1 MTPTPFADAVDAYL
15 RDIPT
20 PFSTPGHKRNPALV
34 GAGSLLLSD
43 VPHHGG
49 ADTLRNELQVLE
61 QAQALAAEAWG
72 ADMCRFSHNG
82 STHPNQALCMA
93 ATAPGEPVLVHRTCH
108 KSVYAGLIL
117 AGARPV
123 WLAPDVSED
132 LGIPLGTPVARVAAA
147 LDAEPRIRT
156 VIMTEPSYVGVL
168 SDLPAIAAAC
178 HEQGVALI
186 CDHAWAAHFGFGT
199 TVPQTAL
206 RLGADAI
213 ALSTHKTLPSL
224 TPGALL
230 LARDGGFIDLGRL
243 AAAFDLLLT
252 TSPSAMIYATID
264 QCRARMQ
271 ADGEELLAAACETAR
286 RARAG
291 VEQIDG
297 LRVLGDDVIAG
308 HPSVMMR
315 DPLKLLI
322 DLSGAHA
329 DGIAVDRALRAR
341 GIAVEGADRRLL
353 IPHMTVGDDAAR
365 VDALLPAL
373 ASAVDECRGTAP
385 EVPPVATSWRSQPEL
400 AMTPREA
407 YFAPTERVSAAAA
420 VGRVAGE
427 FAVPYPPGIP
437 ALAPGEVIGAD
448 LWAQIRSEA
457 ALGARI
463 AFASDPRLG
472 SFNVVAAR

>member
-1 MTPTPFADAVDAYL
+1 MTPTPFADAVAAYL

-34 GAGSLLLSD
+34 GEGSLLLSD

-49 ADTLRNELQVLE
+49 ADTLRNELGVLE
-61 QAQALAAEAWG
+61 QAQELAAAAWG
-72 ADMCRFSHNG
+72 ADLCRFSHNG
-82 STHPNQALCMA
+82 STHPNQALCLA

-108 KSVYAGLIL
+108 KSVYSGLIL

-123 WLAPDVSED
+123 WLSPDVSED
-132 LGIPLGTPVARVAAA
+132 LGIPLGTPVGRVAAA

-178 HEQGVALI
+178 HERGAALI
-186 CDHAWAAHFGFGT
+186 CDHAWAAHFGFGSM
-199 TVPQTAL
+199 VPPNAL
-206 RLGADAI
+206 ALGADAI

-230 LARDGGFIDLGRL
+230 LARDTGRIDFGRL
-243 AAAFDLLLT
+243 SAAFDILLT

-271 ADGEELLAAACETAR
+271 ADGEELLAAACEMAA

-291 VEQIDG
+291 VEAIDG
-297 LRVLGDDVIAG
+297 LRVLGDAAILG
-308 HPSVMMR
+308 HPSVTMR

-341 GIAVEGADRRLL
+341 GVAVEGADRRLL

-365 VDALLPAL
+365 VDALVPLL
-373 ASAVDECRGTAP
+373 ESAVDECRGTAP
-385 EVPPVATSWRSQPEL
+385 EMPPVATSWRSHPEQ

-407 YFAPTERVSAAAA
+407 FYAPTETVSADAA
-420 VGRVAGE
+420 VGRVAAE

-437 ALAPGEVIGAD
+437 ALAPGEVIGAE
-448 LWAQIRSEA
+448 LWAQLRSEA

-463 AFASDPRLG
+463 AFASDSGLG
-472 SFNVVAAR
+472 SFKVVANH

>member
-1 MTPTPFADAVDAYL
+1 MTPTPFADAVAAYL

-49 ADTLRNELQVLE
+49 ADTLRNELGVLE
-61 QAQALAAEAWG
+61 QAEELAAAAWG
-72 ADMCRFSHNG
+72 ADLCRFSHNG
-82 STHPNQALCMA
+82 STHPNQALCLA

-108 KSVYAGLIL
+108 KSVYSGLIL

-123 WLAPDVSED
+123 WLSPDVSEE
-132 LGIPLGTPVARVAAA
+132 LGIPLGTPAAGVAAA

-168 SDLPAIAAAC
+168 SDLPAIAKVCHDRGAAL
-178 HEQGVALI
+178 V
-186 CDHAWAAHFGFGT
+186 CDHAWAAHFGFGSM
-199 TVPQTAL
+199 VPPNAL
-206 RLGADAI
+206 ALGADAI

-230 LARDGGFIDLGRL
+230 LARDTGRIDLGRL
-243 AAAFDLLLT
+243 AAAFDVLLT

-271 ADGEELLAAACETAR
+271 ADGEELLAAACEMAA

-291 VEQIDG
+291 VEAIAG
-297 LRVLGDDVIAG
+297 LRVLGDEVIVG

-341 GIAVEGADRRLL
+341 GVAVEGADRRLL

-365 VDALLPAL
+365 VDALVPLL
-373 ASAVDECRGTAP
+373 ESAVDECRGTAP
-385 EVPPVATSWRSQPEL
+385 EMPPVATSWRSHPEQ

-407 YFAPTERVSAAAA
+407 FYAPAETVSAAAA
-420 VGRVAGE
+420 VGRVAAE

-437 ALAPGEVIGAD
+437 ALAPGEVIGAE

-463 AFASDPRLG
+463 AFASDSALE
-472 SFNVVAAR
+472 SFKVVAR

>member
-1 MTPTPFADAVDAYL
+1 
-15 RDIPT
+15 
-20 PFSTPGHKRNPALV
+20 
-34 GAGSLLLSD
+34 
-43 VPHHGG
+43 
-49 ADTLRNELQVLE
+49 
-61 QAQALAAEAWG
+61 
-72 ADMCRFSHNG
+72 
-82 STHPNQALCMA
+82 
-93 ATAPGEPVLVHRTCH
+93 
-108 KSVYAGLIL
+108 
-117 AGARPV
+117 
-123 WLAPDVSED
+123 VSED

-178 HEQGVALI
+178 HERGAALI
-186 CDHAWAAHFGFGT
+186 CDHAWAAHFGFGS

-230 LARDGGFIDLGRL
+230 LARDSGFIDLGRL

-291 VEQIDG
+291 VEQIEG
-297 LRVLGDDVIAG
+297 LRVLGDNVITG

-353 IPHMTVGDDAAR
+353 IPHMTVGDDDAR
-365 VDALLPAL
+365 VDALLAAL

-407 YFAPTERVSAAAA
+407 YYAPTERVSAEAA

-437 ALAPGEVIGAD
+437 ALAPGEVIGAE
-448 LWAQIRSEA
+448 LWGQIRAEA

-463 AFASDPRLG
+463 AFASDPRLD
-472 SFNVVAAR
+472 SFRVVAG

>member
-1 MTPTPFADAVDAYL
+1 MTPTPFADAVAAYL

-49 ADTLRNELQVLE
+49 ADTLRNELGVLE
-61 QAQALAAEAWG
+61 QAEELAAAAWG
-72 ADMCRFSHNG
+72 ADLCRFSHNG
-82 STHPNQALCMA
+82 STHPNQALCLA

-108 KSVYAGLIL
+108 KSVYSGLIL

-123 WLAPDVSED
+123 WLSPDVSEE
-132 LGIPLGTPVARVAAA
+132 LGIPLGTPAARVAAA

-168 SDLPAIAAAC
+168 SDLPAIADVCHDRGAAL
-178 HEQGVALI
+178 V
-186 CDHAWAAHFGFGT
+186 CDHAWAAHFGFGSM
-199 TVPQTAL
+199 VPPNAL
-206 RLGADAI
+206 ALGADAI

-230 LARDGGFIDLGRL
+230 LARDTGRIDLGRL
-243 AAAFDLLLT
+243 AAAFDVLLT

-271 ADGEELLAAACETAR
+271 ADGEELLAAACAMAA

-291 VEQIDG
+291 VEAIAG
-297 LRVLGDDVIAG
+297 VRVLGDEVIIG

-341 GIAVEGADRRLL
+341 GVAVEGADRRLL

-365 VDALLPAL
+365 VDAFVPLLE
-373 ASAVDECRGTAP
+373 SAVDECRGTAP
-385 EVPPVATSWRSQPEL
+385 EMPPVSTSWRSHPEQ

-407 YFAPTERVSAAAA
+407 FYAPTETVSAAAA
-420 VGRVAGE
+420 VGRVAAE

-463 AFASDPRLG
+463 AFASDSTLE
-472 SFNVVAAR
+472 SFKVVAR

>member
-1 MTPTPFADAVDAYL
+1 MTPTPFADAVAAYL

-34 GAGSLLLSD
+34 GEGSLLLSD

-49 ADTLRNELQVLE
+49 ADTLRNELGVLE
-61 QAQALAAEAWG
+61 QAQELAAAAWG
-72 ADMCRFSHNG
+72 ADLCRFSHNG
-82 STHPNQALCMA
+82 STHPNQALCLA

-108 KSVYAGLIL
+108 KSVYSGLIL

-123 WLAPDVSED
+123 WLSPDVSDE
-132 LGIPLGTPVARVAAA
+132 LGIPLGTPVERVVAA

-178 HEQGVALI
+178 HERGAALI
-186 CDHAWAAHFGFGT
+186 CDHAWAAHFGFGSM
-199 TVPQTAL
+199 VPPNAL
-206 RLGADAI
+206 ALGADAI

-230 LARDGGFIDLGRL
+230 LARDTGRIDFGRL
-243 AAAFDLLLT
+243 SAAFDILLT

-271 ADGEELLAAACETAR
+271 ADGEGLLAAACETAR

-297 LRVLGDDVIAG
+297 LRVLADEVIVG

-341 GIAVEGADRRLL
+341 GVAVEGADRRLL

-365 VDALLPAL
+365 VDALVPLL

-385 EVPPVATSWRSQPEL
+385 EMPPVATSWRSHPEQ

-407 YFAPTERVSAAAA
+407 FYAAAERVSADAA
-420 VGRVAGE
+420 VGKVAAE

-437 ALAPGEVIGAD
+437 ALAPGEVIGAE
-448 LWAQIRSEA
+448 LWAQLRSEA

-463 AFASDPRLG
+463 AFASDPTLG
-472 SFNVVAAR
+472 SFTVVAD

>member
-1 MTPTPFADAVDAYL
+1 MTQTPFADAVAAYL
-15 RDIPT
+15 RDIPA
-20 PFSTPGHKRNPALV
+20 PFTTPGHKRNPALV
-34 GAGSLLLSD
+34 GEASLLLSD

-49 ADTLRNELQVLE
+49 ADTLRNELEVLDRAE
-61 QAQALAAEAWG
+61 ELAAAAWG

-82 STHPNQALCMA
+82 STHPNQALCLA

-123 WLAPDVSED
+123 WLAPDVSDE
-132 LGIPLGTPVARVAAA
+132 LGIPLGTPVERVTAA

-178 HEQGVALI
+178 HERGAALI
-186 CDHAWAAHFGFGT
+186 CDHAWAAHFGFGS
-199 TVPQTAL
+199 TVPPNAL
-206 RLGADAI
+206 ALGADAI

-230 LARDGGFIDLGRL
+230 LARDSGRIDLGRL

-264 QCRARMQ
+264 ECRARMQ
-271 ADGEELLAAACETAR
+271 TDGERLLAAACETAR

-291 VEQIDG
+291 VERIEG
-297 LRVLGDDVIAG
+297 LRVLGDEVIIG

-341 GIAVEGADRRLL
+341 GVAVEGADRRLL
-353 IPHMTVGDDAAR
+353 IPHMTVGDDDAR
-365 VDALLPAL
+365 VDSLLPAL
-373 ASAVDECRGTAP
+373 AAAVDECRGTAP
-385 EVPPVATSWRSQPEL
+385 EQPPVSTSWRSEPDV

-407 YFAPTERVSAAAA
+407 FYARSETVAAEAA
-420 VGRVAGE
+420 VGRIAAE

-437 ALAPGEVIGAD
+437 ALAPGEVVGEA
-448 LWAQIRSEA
+448 LLAQLRHEA
-457 ALGARI
+457 SLGMRI
-463 AFASDPRLG
+463 AYAADPRLDTLK
-472 SFNVVAAR
+472 VVAG

>member
-1 MTPTPFADAVDAYL
+1 MNPTPFADAVDAYL

-20 PFSTPGHKRNPALV
+20 PFTTPGHKRNPALV
-34 GAGSLLLSD
+34 GEASLLLAD

-49 ADTLRNELQVLE
+49 ADTLRNELEVLDRAE
-61 QAQALAAEAWG
+61 ELAAAAWG

-82 STHPNQALCMA
+82 STHPNQALCLA
-93 ATAPGEPVLVHRTCH
+93 TTAPGEPVLVHRTCH

-123 WLAPDVSED
+123 WLAPDVSDE
-132 LGIPLGTPVARVAAA
+132 LGIPLGTPVERVVAALA
-147 LDAEPRIRT
+147 AEPRIRT

-178 HEQGVALI
+178 HERGAALI
-186 CDHAWAAHFGFGT
+186 CDHAWAAHFGFGSM
-199 TVPQTAL
+199 VPPNAL
-206 RLGADAI
+206 ALGADAI

-230 LARDGGFIDLGRL
+230 LARDSGFIDLGRL

-271 ADGEELLAAACETAR
+271 SDGEELLAAACETAR

-297 LRVLGDDVIAG
+297 LRVLGDELITG
-308 HPSVMMR
+308 HPSVLMR

-341 GIAVEGADRRLL
+341 GVAVEGADRRLL

-365 VDALLPAL
+365 VDILLPML
-373 ASAVDECRGTAP
+373 ASAVDECRGSAP
-385 EVPPVATSWRSQPEL
+385 EMPPVATSWRSQPEL

-407 YFAPTERVSAAAA
+407 FYAASERVPAAAA
-420 VGRVAGE
+420 AGRVAAE

-457 ALGARI
+457 AFGARI
-463 AFASDPRLG
+463 AFASDPALG
-472 SFNVVAAR
+472 SVKVVAD

>member
-1 MTPTPFADAVDAYL
+1 MTPTPFADAVAAYL

-49 ADTLRNELQVLE
+49 ADTLRNELGVLE
-61 QAQALAAEAWG
+61 QAEELAATAWG
-72 ADMCRFSHNG
+72 ADLCRFSHNG
-82 STHPNQALCMA
+82 STHPNQALCLA

-108 KSVYAGLIL
+108 KSVYSGLIL

-123 WLAPDVSED
+123 WLSPDVSEE
-132 LGIPLGTPVARVAAA
+132 LGIPLGTPAARVAAA

-168 SDLPAIAAAC
+168 SDLPAIAKVCHDRGAAL
-178 HEQGVALI
+178 V
-186 CDHAWAAHFGFGT
+186 CDHAWAAHFGFGSM
-199 TVPQTAL
+199 VPPNAL
-206 RLGADAI
+206 ALGADAI

-230 LARDGGFIDLGRL
+230 LARDTGRIDLGRL
-243 AAAFDLLLT
+243 AAAFDVLLT

-271 ADGEELLAAACETAR
+271 ADGEALLAAACAMAA

-291 VEQIDG
+291 VEAIAG
-297 LRVLGDDVIAG
+297 VRVLGDEVIVG

-341 GIAVEGADRRLL
+341 GVAVEGADRRLL

-365 VDALLPAL
+365 VDALVPLL
-373 ASAVDECRGTAP
+373 ESAVDECRGTAP
-385 EVPPVATSWRSQPEL
+385 EMPPVATSWRSHPEQ

-407 YFAPTERVSAAAA
+407 FYAPTETVSAAAA
-420 VGRVAGE
+420 VGRVAAE

-437 ALAPGEVIGAD
+437 ALAPGEVIGAE

-463 AFASDPRLG
+463 AFASDSALE
-472 SFNVVAAR
+472 SFKVVAR

>member
-1 MTPTPFADAVDAYL
+1 MTPTPFADAVAAYL

-49 ADTLRNELQVLE
+49 ADTLRNELGVLE
-61 QAQALAAEAWG
+61 QAQDLAAAAWG
-72 ADMCRFSHNG
+72 ADLCRFSHNG
-82 STHPNQALCMA
+82 STHPNQALCLA

-108 KSVYAGLIL
+108 KSVYSGLIL

-123 WLAPDVSED
+123 WLSPDVSED

-156 VIMTEPSYVGVL
+156 VILTEPSYVGVL

-178 HEQGVALI
+178 HERGAALI
-186 CDHAWAAHFGFGT
+186 CDHAWAAHFGFGSM
-199 TVPQTAL
+199 VPPNAL
-206 RLGADAI
+206 ALGADAI

-230 LARDGGFIDLGRL
+230 LARDTGRIDFGRL
-243 AAAFDLLLT
+243 SAAFDILLT

-271 ADGEELLAAACETAR
+271 ADGEGLLAAACEMAA

-291 VEQIDG
+291 VESIDG
-297 LRVLGDDVIAG
+297 LRVLGDDAVLD

-341 GIAVEGADRRLL
+341 GVAVEGADRRLL

-365 VDALLPAL
+365 VDALVPLL
-373 ASAVDECRGTAP
+373 ESAVDECRGTAP
-385 EVPPVATSWRSQPEL
+385 EMPPVATSWRSHPEQ

-407 YFAPTERVSAAAA
+407 FYAPTETVSAAAA
-420 VGRVAGE
+420 VGRAAAE

-437 ALAPGEVIGAD
+437 ALAPGEVIGAE
-448 LWAQIRSEA
+448 LWAQLRSEA

-463 AFASDPRLG
+463 AFASDPALG
-472 SFNVVAAR
+472 SFKVVAD